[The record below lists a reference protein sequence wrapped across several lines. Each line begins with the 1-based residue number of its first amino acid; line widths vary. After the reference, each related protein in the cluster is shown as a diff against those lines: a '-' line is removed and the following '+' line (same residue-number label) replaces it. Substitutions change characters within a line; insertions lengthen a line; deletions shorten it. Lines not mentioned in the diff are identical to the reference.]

1 MERKSPM
8 KGNRSYW
15 PGGNYH
21 LGRVARLALTLAV
34 LPISLRPSQ
43 PSANPA
49 LNALWVNSDQVPNP
63 LSDPTGSASATLV
76 NNAFASGVNML
87 YVSVYSSTPNSDGLL
102 LYPDSDI
109 ENLINVAHAKGMQVY
124 AASGTPN
131 WPGDGCAT
139 TANPMSR
146 MTDLIM
152 YNTLYPSATF
162 DGVILDVE
170 PEPVD
175 SQALL
180 ALYQCLQTQ
189 LHGAGMGLSVAVSVS
204 VLNSLPAP
212 GQTEAPYQQIV
223 DLNLNGVVAMGY
235 RNSAGTLDP
244 GTLACTGN
252 GVLCVDENVIAYA
265 NTVSQGN
272 TIQVGL
278 DTDDNSDSE
287 ETFYSMGQATMNAVA
302 ASVAS
307 QFNAAGQIFGGFAI
321 NSYQD
326 SYLSGSSQLPLWPAT
341 NPAVGPSVPTVNG
354 GGVVNSGSYTAQGVA
369 PGSIVSVF
377 GTNLAASTATA
388 SAIPLPT
395 SLSDVT
401 SVTFNNIPAGLYFVS
416 QSQINAQLPFDV
428 LPAGQDSGTV
438 NIVITRSTGTSAQQN
453 VTVAPASPGIFTATA
468 NGLGQAFAYDNT
480 TGAIAA
486 PAGAVVGS
494 FTTAPI
500 SVSSGHA
507 LIIACTGLGAVTPS
521 IDDYVAASDGTIRN
535 TLLQPAILVGGV
547 PAQFVYSVLSPQYV
561 SEYQIA
567 VIPDPGT
574 PTGDAVPIQIQIGG
588 VTTTDQVTIAVA
600 P

>member
-1 MERKSPM
+1 MKRK
-8 KGNRSYW
+8 RSYW
-15 PGGNYH
+15 PGSGYR
-21 LGRVARLALTLAV
+21 LGCVARVALTLAA

-43 PSANPA
+43 PPTNPA
-49 LNALWVNSDQVPNP
+49 LNALWVNSGEVPNP

-87 YVSVYSSTPNSDGLL
+87 YISVYSSTPNSDGLL
-102 LYPDSDI
+102 LYPDSAI
-109 ENLINVAHAKGMQVY
+109 ENLINMAHAEGMQVY
-124 AASGTPN
+124 AASGTPA
-131 WPGDGCAT
+131 WPADGCAT

-146 MTDLIM
+146 MSDLIA

-175 SQALL
+175 AQALL
-180 ALYQCLQTQ
+180 ALYQCLQSQ
-189 LHGAGMGLSVAVSVS
+189 LQEAGMGLSVALSVT
-204 VLNSLPAP
+204 VLNSPP
-212 GQTEAPYQQIV
+212 VSGQTEAPYQQIV
-223 DLNLNGVVAMGY
+223 DLHLNGVVAMGY

-244 GTLACTGN
+244 STLACTGN

-265 NTVSQGN
+265 NSVSQGQA
-272 TIQVGL
+272 IQVGL
-278 DTDDNSDSE
+278 DTDDNTSDPE
-287 ETFYSMGQATMNAVA
+287 ETFYSMGQAAMNAVA
-302 ASVAS
+302 ASVAL
-307 QFNAAGQIFGGFAI
+307 QFNAAGQVFGGFAI

-341 NPAVGPSVPTVNG
+341 NPAAVGPSVPTVNA

-369 PGSIVSVF
+369 PGSIVSIF

-388 SAIPLPT
+388 IAIPLPT
-395 SLSDVT
+395 ALSDVT
-401 SVTFNNIPAGLYFVS
+401 SVTFNDIPAGLYFVS
-416 QSQINAQLPFDV
+416 QNQINAQLPFDV
-428 LPAGQDSGTV
+428 LSAGSGTV
-438 NIVITRSTGTSAQQN
+438 NIVVTRSTGTSAPQN
-453 VTVAPASPGIFTATA
+453 VTVASSSPGIFTTTG

-486 PAGAVVGS
+486 PAGTVIGS
-494 FTTAPI
+494 FLTAPI

-521 IDDYVAASDGTIRN
+521 IADYVAASDGTLRY
-535 TLLQPAILVGGV
+535 TLLTPEVSIGGV
-547 PAQFVYSVLSPQYV
+547 PAQFVYSVLSPQFV

-567 VIPDPGT
+567 VTPDPST
-574 PTGDAVPIQIQIGG
+574 PTGDAVSVQIQIGG
-588 VTTTDQVTIAVA
+588 VTSTNQVTIALA